1 MLPISILLPEKYKHI
16 FLNHEKWHFLE
27 FCISCRYVL
36 CLFCWHKECANVIRS
51 NQWPYNLVWSIK
63 TPCNKKDMESITFC
77 MTANIKA
84 MHSLATMAL
93 AENCIIHS
101 LKWQPHACPQHAP
114 TSAGFCMPSQKV
126 PIIISIYR
134 RL

>member
-84 MHSLATMAL
+84 FPGYNGISRELHYTQLELTAPRLSPACSNLCWLLHAKPKSSYYYLNLQEAL
-93 AENCIIHS
+93 
-101 LKWQPHACPQHAP
+101 
-114 TSAGFCMPSQKV
+114 G
-126 PIIISIYR
+126 
-134 RL
+134 